1 VLTAALKSGKCV
13 SAAKLAANSLMSLGS
28 DAARPALRPL
38 IEAFQVVHLR
48 PVRADL
54 LRALA
59 ALCSSADIIQEFETV
74 RLNIAFIV
82 GSFDIQSKPIGS
94 GRQPDRK
101 KKKKKPLLQ
110 QCQCLMFGFLNFCV
124 SFCSAEV
131 WPSSS
136 TFCATHAARR
146 ILKRNPKLPDS
157 WLKSHLLG
165 WTPRWKM
172 PKPESFVAPAT
183 AAATEEI
190 SSSQIPTAHG
200 RRSI

>member
-1 VLTAALKSGKCV
+1 MLTAALKSGKCV

-82 GSFDIQSKPIGS
+82 GSFDIQSKPIGF
-94 GRQPDRK
+94 GRQLDRK
-101 KKKKKPLLQ
+101 KKRK
-110 QCQCLMFGFLNFCV
+110 NHYYNNV
-124 SFCSAEV
+124 NV
-131 WPSSS
+131 
-136 TFCATHAARR
+136 
-146 ILKRNPKLPDS
+146 
-157 WLKSHLLG
+157 
-165 WTPRWKM
+165 
-172 PKPESFVAPAT
+172 
-183 AAATEEI
+183 
-190 SSSQIPTAHG
+190 
-200 RRSI
+200 

>member
-1 VLTAALKSGKCV
+1 
-13 SAAKLAANSLMSLGS
+13 MSLGS

-110 QCQCLMFGFLNFCV
+110 QCQCLMFGFFLFLCFLLQCGGLAVVFDILCNPRSQADSEEKSEAAGLLAQITSPWLDPPMEDAQAGIICGT
-124 SFCSAEV
+124 SNGSSNGGDLQQPNPNGA
-131 WPSSS
+131 WP
-136 TFCATHAARR
+136 T
-146 ILKRNPKLPDS
+146 L
-157 WLKSHLLG
+157 HL
-165 WTPRWKM
+165 TPY
-172 PKPESFVAPAT
+172 
-183 AAATEEI
+183 I
-190 SSSQIPTAHG
+190 SSFIAALTG
-200 RRSI
+200 K